1 MSTSTLHESLDCLL
15 IADDLTGACDAAVHF
30 AIEGL
35 RASVCLSSC
44 GSADG
49 VQVLAITTESREL
62 ESTVAR
68 SLVTRTASALPHQSA
83 AILFKKID
91 STLRGNLHSE
101 IAACLETFGC
111 HAAVVCPAF
120 PALDRVVEKG
130 RLHVGRDTDFDPLEI
145 IPRLRAPTLE
155 PCLHVP
161 RGAVGEALSLGA
173 RLVVLDASSDQD
185 LDQIATELLA
195 LDRRV
200 LWVGSAGL
208 ACALARKLREPAQV
222 RRTTALAPMP
232 VLFCVGSDHPTTVA
246 QQACLLRDRRAVAAD
261 ADRVSRAEIAAA
273 LDRGEHVCIRIGWGD
288 PNVEHIRRL
297 ISGLP
302 SAALLLTGGKTASLV
317 CRAADVRRI
326 DLHDEIVPGVPRGTI
341 RCGQFDG
348 APVVT
353 KSGAFGSADTFI
365 RIADFFLCQNA

>member
-1 MSTSTLHESLDCLL
+1 MSTSALQESLDCLL

-62 ESTVAR
+62 ESAAAR
-68 SLVTRTASALPHQSA
+68 SLVTRTASALPHRSA

-111 HAAVVCPAF
+111 DAAVVCPAF

-130 RLHVGRDTDFDPLEI
+130 CLHVRHATDFDSIEI
-145 IPRLRAPTLE
+145 IARLRAPALE

-161 RGAVGEALSLGA
+161 RGAVEEALSLGA

-208 ACALARKLREPAQV
+208 ACALARKLRRPAQV
-222 RRTTALAPMP
+222 RPTTALAPMP
-232 VLFCVGSDHPTTVA
+232 VLFCVGSDHPATVA
-246 QQACLLRDRRAVAAD
+246 QQAGLLRERRVLAAD
-261 ADRVSRAEIAAA
+261 ADRISRSEIAAA
-273 LDRGEHVCIRIGWGD
+273 LDRGEHVCLRIGWGD
-288 PNVEHIRRL
+288 PDIERIRRL

-302 SAALLLTGGKTASLV
+302 SAAFLLTGGKTASLV
-317 CRAADVRRI
+317 CRSAEVQRI
-326 DLHDEIVPGVPRGTI
+326 DLDAEILPGVPRGTL
-341 RCGQFDG
+341 RCGMLDG

-353 KSGAFGSADTFI
+353 KSGAFGNADTLI
-365 RIADFFLCQNA
+365 RIADFFSCQNT